1 MKKAIFILVAAILS
15 IHAYAQRG
23 DLAVGLKGGYVNS
36 TKYYKDILYGIDIA
50 YHLSD
55 PLEVAFTGLINPS
68 VKWSDSK
75 LAVYSSNLDFRFYLI
90 RQREWGMGP
99 ALGGQYLIVDNK
111 TNKYG
116 PDKSLGFNL
125 GWHIRASLTDN
136 LKING
141 GWRYT
146 NAKVKSNDEHYSD
159 FDMSHHFFY
168 LGLAYTFEL
177 Y

>member
-1 MKKAIFILVAAILS
+1 MKKAIFILFAAILS
-15 IHAYAQRG
+15 VSAYAQRG
-23 DLAVGLKGGYVNS
+23 DLTVGLKGGYVNS
-36 TKYYKDILYGIDIA
+36 TKYYKDILYGTDIA

-55 PLEVAFTGLINPS
+55 YLELAFTGLINPN

-75 LAVYSSNLDFRFYLI
+75 LAVYSGSLDFRLYLI
-90 RQREWGMGP
+90 HQREWGMGP
-99 ALGGQYLIVDNK
+99 ALGGQYLVVDNK

-177 Y
+177 F